1 MNMKRRAMTMVEV
14 MVGVFLASL
23 VLGGAFQIFS
33 TSQRKVSKAATQQT
47 LASEVRN
54 ALKVLSQDFK
64 AVKAD
69 SLEVEAAENGNSAI
83 IRFDRYL
90 ITGEGDQEKLA
101 FDRFES
107 VVYEFRKPFLTR
119 NVAGSTRTI
128 ARHVDS
134 IAFSRP
140 ESPGDGERT
149 GGQINY
155 DEGWAAR
162 MDITM
167 VGSRKIPGSSQIAS
181 HTERVSVFM
190 IEEYY
195 RLINKNRFLSMASLA
210 KEDGAKILDE
220 EFDGDAMFAQAL
232 TAEEL
237 AKLTV
242 EQLENLHAK
251 ETDALE
257 EVMNKLEEVD
267 DSIDGVDTRGNGTWW
282 SLGLYHPSTEVTDL
296 QNALKNHEEV
306 SQLKTDLENID
317 ATIASYESEHLKN
330 SFSGAG
336 INTDNMDKNSKEY
349 NDLKEAYDIKMRD
362 YSMREAYNAGKQDG
376 DPEYVSLVDSY
387 NPSTMQKGIITTTD
401 GSQEEFTETDEEFAI
416 RQERATTIYNNMQK
430 VDLAWRDE
438 KGGEESVKKYT
449 AAKDLRDL
457 AETKLS
463 FAEQRD
469 AHQKNIGLIEEA
481 QGNT

>member
-1 MNMKRRAMTMVEV
+1 MKRRAMTLVEV
-14 MVGVFLASL
+14 IVGVFLASL

-33 TSQRKVSKAATQQT
+33 SSQRKVSRAATQQT
-47 LASEVRN
+47 LAGEVRH
-54 ALKVLSQDFK
+54 ALKILAQDFK

-69 SLEVEAAENGNSAI
+69 SLEVDSAESGNSAI
-83 IRFDRYL
+83 IKFDRYL
-90 ITGEGDQEKLA
+90 VTGEGDQEKLA

-119 NVAGSTRTI
+119 NVSGSTRTI

-134 IAFSRP
+134 MAFSRLEAP
-140 ESPGDGERT
+140 DPGEGT

-167 VGSRKIPGSSQIAS
+167 TGSRKIPGSNQIAS

-195 RLINKNRFLSMASLA
+195 RLINKNRFLSMATLS
-210 KEDGAKILDE
+210 KGDDTKILDE
-220 EFDGDAMFAQAL
+220 EFDYDAMFAQAL

-242 EQLENLHAK
+242 DQLENLHKK
-251 ETDALE
+251 EDDSLT
-257 EVMNKLEEVD
+257 EVMKKLDEVD
-267 DSIDGVDTRGNGTWW
+267 DSISDVDTKVG
-282 SLGLYHPSTEVTDL
+282 GLFGFFKSSTEVTKLQKDL
-296 QNALKNHEEV
+296 KKHEEA
-306 SQLKTDLENID
+306 KDLEVDLKNID
-317 ATIASYESEHLKN
+317 ATIAKYEADHLKN

-336 INTDNMDKNSKEY
+336 INTANMDKNSKEY
-349 NDLKEAYDIKMRD
+349 SDLKEAYDIKMRD
-362 YSMREAYNAGKQDG
+362 YSMREAYNAGKQDD
-376 DPEYVSLVDSY
+376 DPEYVSMADAY
-387 NPSTMQKGIITTTD
+387 NPSTMEEGIIITSE
-401 GSQEEFTETDEEFAI
+401 GKRETFSETPADFVI
-416 RQERATTIYNNMQK
+416 RKQKAADIYENMVK
-430 VDLAWRDE
+430 VDLSWRDE
-438 KGGEESVKKYT
+438 KGGEDNVKKYT

-457 AETKLS
+457 AETKLR

-469 AHQKNIGLIEEA
+469 AHKKNIGLIKDA
-481 QGNT
+481 QKKAKS

>member
-1 MNMKRRAMTMVEV
+1 MTLVEV

-33 TSQRKVSKAATQQT
+33 TSQRKVSRAATQQT

-54 ALKVLSQDFK
+54 SLKVLAQDFK

-69 SLEVEAAENGNSAI
+69 SLEVNSTENANTAVI
-83 IRFDRYL
+83 KFDRYMV
-90 ITGEGDQEKLA
+90 TGEGDQEKLA

-119 NVAGSTRTI
+119 TVDGSTRTI

-134 IAFSRP
+134 VAFSRP
-140 ESPGDGERT
+140 EAPGGEAAA

-162 MDITM
+162 IDISM
-167 VGSRKIPGSSQIAS
+167 VGSRKIPGSVQIAS

-195 RLINKNRFLSMASLA
+195 RLINKNRFLSMATLS
-210 KEDGAKILDE
+210 KDDGAKVLDE
-220 EFDGDAMFAQAL
+220 EFDFDAMFAQVL
-232 TAEEL
+232 DEEQL

-242 EQLENLHAK
+242 KQLEELLIK
-251 ETDALE
+251 ENKSLV
-257 EVMNKLEEVD
+257 EVKDKLAQVD
-267 DSIDGVDTRGNGTWW
+267 ESIAGIDTRGDRTWYTLW
-282 SLGLYHPSTEVTDL
+282 LGRAPTEVTEL
-296 QNALKNHEEV
+296 QNDLKKHTEV
-306 SQLKTDLENID
+306 SALTEDLAKID
-317 ATIASYESEHLKN
+317 ATIDTYEATHLKN

-336 INTDNMDKNSKEY
+336 LDMDTMDKNSQEY
-349 NDLKEAYDIKMRD
+349 RDLKEAYDIKMRD
-362 YSMREAYNAGKQDG
+362 YSMKEAHDAGKEEG
-376 DPEYVSLVDSY
+376 GAEYVSMVDSY
-387 NPSTMQKGIITTTD
+387 NPANLRQGVITDSKGVTQ
-401 GSQEEFTETDEEFAI
+401 SFTESSDEFEI
-416 RQERATTIYNNMQK
+416 RQKKAEIMHANLQK
-430 VDLAWRDE
+430 VDLTWRDE
-438 KGGEESVKKYT
+438 KSGEESVKKYT

-463 FAEQRD
+463 FANQRD
-469 AHQKNIGLIEEA
+469 NHQGNIKLIEA
-481 QGNT
+481 AKDKA

>member
-1 MNMKRRAMTMVEV
+1 MKRRAMTLVEV
-14 MVGVFLASL
+14 MVGIFLASL
-23 VLGGAFQIFS
+23 VLGGTFQIFN
-33 TSQRKVSKAATQQT
+33 TSQRKVSRAATQQT

-54 ALKVLSQDFK
+54 ALKVMAQDFK

-69 SLEVEAAENGNSAI
+69 SLEVNSAEGGNSAV
-83 IRFDRYL
+83 IRFDRYMV
-90 ITGEGDQEKLA
+90 TGEGDQEKLA

-119 NVAGSTRTI
+119 SVAGANRTI

-140 ESPGDGERT
+140 EGPGDEAAA

-167 VGSRKIPGSSQIAS
+167 VGSRKIPGTIQIAS

-195 RLINKNRFLSMASLA
+195 RLINKNRFLSMAQLA

-220 EFDGDAMFAQAL
+220 EFDYDQMFAQSMDP
-232 TAEEL
+232 EEL

-242 EQLENLHAK
+242 QQLENLLTK
-251 ETDALE
+251 ENASLT
-257 EVMNKLEEVD
+257 EVENKLDQVD
-267 DSIDGVDTRGNGTWW
+267 ESIKGIDTRGDRTWYTLW
-282 SLGLYHPSTEVTDL
+282 IGRAPTEVTKL
-296 QNALKNHEEV
+296 QDNLKNHTEV
-306 SQLKTDLENID
+306 ADLEKDLADID
-317 ATIASYESEHLKN
+317 ATIEQYETEHLTN

-336 INTDNMDKNSKEY
+336 VNIAGMDKNTKEY
-349 NDLKEAYDIKMRD
+349 QDLKEAYDIKMRD
-362 YSMREAYNAGKQDG
+362 YSMKEAYDAGKQEG
-376 DPEYVSLVDSY
+376 DPEYVSMVDSY
-387 NPSTMQKGIITTTD
+387 NPSSLQKGVITTSD
-401 GSQEEFTETDEEFAI
+401 GSTETFTESDEEFAI
-416 RQERATTIYNNMQK
+416 RQEKATTIYSNLQK
-430 VDLAWRDE
+430 VDLSWRDE

-457 AETKLS
+457 AETKVS
-463 FAEQRD
+463 FAKQRD
-469 AHQKNIGLIEEA
+469 AHEDNIEKITTA
-481 QGNT
+481 KRNAS

>member
-1 MNMKRRAMTMVEV
+1 MKRHAMTLVEV

-23 VLGGAFQIFS
+23 VLGGAFQIFN
-33 TSQRKVSKAATQQT
+33 TSQRKVSRAATQQT

-54 ALKVLSQDFK
+54 ALKVLAQDFK

-69 SLEVEAAENGNSAI
+69 SLEVDSAENANSAV
-83 IRFDRYL
+83 IRFDRYMV
-90 ITGEGDQEKLA
+90 TGEGDQEKLA

-119 NVAGSTRTI
+119 TVAGSTRTI

-134 IAFSRP
+134 VAFSRP
-140 ESPGDGERT
+140 EAPGEEAAA

-167 VGSRKIPGSSQIAS
+167 VGSRKIPGSAQIAS

-195 RLINKNRFLSMASLA
+195 RLINKNRFLSMATLS
-210 KEDGAKILDE
+210 KDDGAKVIDE
-220 EFDGDAMFAQAL
+220 EFDFDAMFAQAMDP
-232 TAEEL
+232 EEL

-242 EQLENLHAK
+242 QQLENLLDK
-251 ETDALE
+251 ENDSLT
-257 EVMNKLEEVD
+257 EVKEKLEQVD
-267 DSIDGVDTRGNGTWW
+267 ESIAGIDTRGDRTWYTLW
-282 SLGLYHPSTEVTDL
+282 IGRAPTEVTEL
-296 QNALKNHEEV
+296 QNDLKDHTKV
-306 SQLKTDLENID
+306 DDLENDLARID
-317 ATIASYESEHLKN
+317 STIETYEAEHLKN

-336 INTDNMDKNSKEY
+336 VNIENMDKNSKEY

-362 YSMREAYNAGKQDG
+362 YSMKEAYDAGKQEG
-376 DPEYVSLVDSY
+376 DPEYVSMVDSY
-387 NPSTMQKGIITTTD
+387 NPSTLQKGVVRASD
-401 GSQEEFTETDEEFAI
+401 GTQETFTESDAEFAI
-416 RQERATTIYNNMQK
+416 RQEKAQTMYTNLQK
-430 VDLAWRDE
+430 VDLTWRDE

-457 AETKLS
+457 AETKVS
-463 FAEQRD
+463 FAKQRD
-469 AHQKNIGLIEEA
+469 AHEDNIDKIETA
-481 QGNT
+481 KRTAS

>member
-1 MNMKRRAMTMVEV
+1 MVEV
-14 MVGVFLASL
+14 MVGIFLASL

-47 LASEVRN
+47 LASEVRH
-54 ALKVLSQDFK
+54 ALKILAQDFK

-69 SLEVEAAENGNSAI
+69 SLEVDAAATGNTAVI
-83 IRFDRYL
+83 KFDRYL
-90 ITGEGDQEKLA
+90 ITGEGDQEKLS

-119 NVAGSTRTI
+119 NVAGSIRTI
-128 ARHVDS
+128 ARHVDAM
-134 IAFSRP
+134 AFSRP
-140 ESPGDGERT
+140 EAPGAGEGG

-162 MDITM
+162 MDISMT
-167 VGSRKIPGSSQIAS
+167 GSRRIPGTNQMAS
-181 HTERVSVFM
+181 HTEKVSVFM

-195 RLINKNRFLSMASLA
+195 RLINKNRFLSMATLA
-210 KEDGAKILDE
+210 KDDGAKLLDE
-220 EFDGDAMFAQAL
+220 AFDGDTMFAQTL

-257 EVMNKLEEVD
+257 EVMSKLEEVD

-296 QNALKNHEEV
+296 QNALKDHEEV
-306 SQLKTDLENID
+306 GQLKADLANID
-317 ATIASYESEHLKN
+317 ATIASYETVHLTN
-330 SFSGAG
+330 SYSGAG
-336 INTDNMDKNSKEY
+336 INIANMDKNSKEY

-362 YSMREAYNAGKQDG
+362 YSMKEAYDAGKQDG
-376 DPEYVSLVDSY
+376 DPEYVSMIDAY
-387 NPSTMQKGIITTTD
+387 NPSTMQKGIVTTTD
-401 GSQEEFTETDEEFAI
+401 GSQEEFTETDAEFAI

-438 KGGEESVKKYT
+438 KGGEEAVKKYT

-469 AHQKNIGLIEEA
+469 AHEDNIEKIETA
-481 QGNT
+481 QNNAR